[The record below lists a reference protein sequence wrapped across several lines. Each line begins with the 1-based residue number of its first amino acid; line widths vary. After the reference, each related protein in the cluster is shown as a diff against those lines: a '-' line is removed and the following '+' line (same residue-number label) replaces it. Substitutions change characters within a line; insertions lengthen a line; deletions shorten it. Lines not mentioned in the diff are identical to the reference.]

1 MTWGLSIVAF
11 TEFGAGIFLAAPPM
25 MIAGGVA
32 TAISIIGAI
41 REDMKIEKQ
50 RAMFNA
56 CGLYLTYKNDNG
68 DYRVYPSII
77 SNGENYMLIDL
88 PNMMGIKDVIN
99 KHGLIENYYSKNVII
114 EQTSNK
120 KVLIKRLDP
129 GANEQD
135 RWLVI
140 FNLVG
145 LVGVTGKFPKLVDS
159 EVNSIGQKV
168 IFTLPAQL
176 IVKDFQD
183 KKSELESI
191 LKCKLDIKDEN
202 YKLVIQ
208 TLTRQFK
215 EMYKIDFRNHILPDM
230 KFIIGVG
237 RDGEQLIMDLGGNEF
252 STLVCGAS
260 GSGKSVFLNCLM
272 VQFILKGIEIF
283 SIDLK
288 AVDFRIFRNYKK
300 MTKYASCRKEAI
312 QVLADAYDL
321 MLARYK
327 ILEEKNCKS
336 YVDYNKKFN
345 QAMPPI
351 VVIIDEYSV
360 LMEDKKAKF
369 FLFELL
375 SRCRAT
381 NILTIICTQT
391 PRAKILDTSIRCN
404 IKNTVCFS
412 CETDADSEV
421 ALGQKGNY
429 RAARELNAIGRGFLK
444 SKGQLIEFQ
453 GYFLED
459 REIESQVATQM
470 TRPVKT
476 HSKSPVPSEKVI
488 PLEKKKPSQDIE
500 KLLSKIDGM

>member
-1 MTWGLSIVAF
+1 MAWGLSAVAF
-11 TEFGAGIFLAAPPM
+11 AEFGAGLLLAAPPM

-32 TAISIIGAI
+32 TTIGIVGAVMEDI
-41 REDMKIEKQ
+41 RIEKQ

-56 CGLYLTYKNDNG
+56 CGLYLTYKKDNRE
-68 DYRVYPSII
+68 YRVYPSII
-77 SNGENYMLIDL
+77 TNEENYMLIDL

-114 EQTSNK
+114 EQTTNK
-120 KVLIKRLDP
+120 KVLIKRLNP
-129 GANEQD
+129 GSNEQD

-140 FNLVG
+140 FNRVG
-145 LVGVTGKFPKLVDS
+145 LVGVTGEFPKLIDS
-159 EVNSIGQKV
+159 EVNRIGQKV
-168 IFTLPAQL
+168 VFTLPAQL
-176 IVKDFQD
+176 IVKDFED

-191 LKCKLDIKDEN
+191 LKCKLDIRDEN

-215 EMYKIDFRNHILPDM
+215 SMYKIDFRKHLLPDM
-230 KFIIGVG
+230 QFIIGVG

-272 VQFILKGIEIF
+272 VQFILKEIEIF
-283 SIDLK
+283 GIDLK
-288 AVDFRIFRNYKK
+288 AVEFKIFRNYKK
-300 MTKYASCRKEAI
+300 MTKYASCRKEAVE
-312 QVLADAYDL
+312 VLSDAFDL
-321 MLARYK
+321 MLKRYK

-345 QAMPPI
+345 NTMPPI
-351 VVIIDEYSV
+351 VIIIDEYSV
-360 LMEDKKAKF
+360 FMEDKKAKF

-375 SRCRAT
+375 SRCRAA

-429 RAARELNAIGRGFLK
+429 RAARELHAIGRGFLK

-459 REIESQVATQM
+459 KEIEAQVASKM
-470 TRPVKT
+470 TRSVNIP
-476 HSKSPVPSEKVI
+476 SQSPSPSDKII
-488 PLEKKKPSQDIE
+488 PLDKKKPSQDIE
-500 KLLSKIDGM
+500 KLMIKIDGM